1 MTTRRLLLAL
11 ALVPACTRGP
21 HDAAPPL
28 DQPPSEPPAVLA
40 EVAPPPAPPPEPP
53 PEPPPGP
60 TLDLLGAAN
69 EAGDLAT
76 FLSLVEEAGL
86 KDSLTAPGA
95 RTVFAPGDPAF
106 AALPKGELDRLR
118 KNKKKLAALLGH
130 HIVPGATLTA
140 ADLVARPA
148 DAPPLRTTAGTELQP
163 PPLERPDLAAT
174 NGTLH
179 IIPTVLQPS
188 KPTKKPASK
197 PTEPEPTKT
206 P

>member
-40 EVAPPPAPPPEPP
+40 EVAPPPAPPPEPT

-60 TLDLLGAAN
+60 TLDLLGAAK
-69 EAGDLAT
+69 EAGGLAT

-106 AALPKGELDRLR
+106 AALPRGELDRLR

-140 ADLVARPA
+140 ADLAARPA